1 MKMQISFYCLL
12 LTCIFLSASA
22 YSENRY
28 VTERMRITL
37 RSGPDVSYKVLGL
50 VGSGES
56 VDLIE
61 ESQKW
66 SRVETDDGKM
76 GWVMTR
82 FLTTDIPKSD
92 LLEKLQKEHERLKDK
107 TKSYA
112 NENEKLKTENK
123 DIKKE
128 LSKKVIELKK
138 LTNSYENLNKGCQ
151 KYKELKTKHSKI
163 SDEMKDQQKELI
175 QLKQEKAVLESYQ
188 LFWGFGMALGVLAA
202 GFFIGKSSQK
212 KRSSRLY

>member
-1 MKMQISFYCLL
+1 M
-12 LTCIFLSASA
+12 SASA
-22 YSENRY
+22 YAENRY

-37 RSGPDVSYKVLGL
+37 RTGPDVSYKVIGL
-50 VGSGES
+50 VASGES

-61 ESQKW
+61 ESHKW
-66 SRVETDDGKM
+66 SRVETDEGKI

-92 LLEKLQKEHERLKDK
+92 LLEKLQKDHEQLKDK
-107 TKSYA
+107 TKSVA

-138 LTNSYENLNKGCQ
+138 LSDAYENLNKGCQ
-151 KYKELKTKHSKI
+151 KYKELKNKHNKV
-163 SDEMKDQQKELI
+163 SDAMKEQQEELV

-188 LFWGFGMALGVLAA
+188 LFWGFGMALAVLAV

-212 KRSSRLY
+212 KRSNRLF

>member
-1 MKMQISFYCLL
+1 MSLKISLYCFLI
-12 LTCIFLSASA
+12 CIFLIALSYA
-22 YSENRY
+22 ENRY

-37 RSGPDVSYKVLGL
+37 RTGPDVSYKVIGL

-56 VDLIE
+56 VDLID
-61 ESQKW
+61 ESDQW
-66 SRVETDDGKM
+66 SRVETDQGKV

-92 LLEKLQKEHERLKDK
+92 LLTKLQKEHEHLKEN
-107 TKSYA
+107 TKAFA
-112 NENEKLKTENK
+112 NENEKLKTENT

-138 LTNSYENLNKGCQ
+138 LTDAYDNLNKGCQ
-151 KYKELKTKHSKI
+151 QYKELKNKHDKITDEITK
-163 SDEMKDQQKELI
+163 QQKELN

-188 LFWGFGMALGVLAA
+188 LFWGFGMALAVLAL
-202 GFFIGKSSQK
+202 GFIIGKTSQK
-212 KRSSRLY
+212 KRTGRLF

>member
-1 MKMQISFYCLL
+1 MKMKISFYCLL
-12 LTCIFLSASA
+12 LCILLTASV

-37 RSGPDVSYKVLGL
+37 RTGPDISYKVIGL

-61 ESQKW
+61 ERHKW
-66 SRVETDDGKM
+66 SRVETDAGKI

-92 LLEKLQKEHERLKDK
+92 LLEKLQKDHERLKDK
-107 TKSYA
+107 TKLLA
-112 NENEKLKTENK
+112 KENEKLISENK
-123 DIKKE
+123 DIKNE

-138 LTNSYENLNKGCQ
+138 KTDAFNHLNEGCQ
-151 KYKELKTKHSKI
+151 EYKELTIKHKKMT
-163 SDEMKDQQKELI
+163 EEVKNQQKELI
-175 QLKQEKAVLESYQ
+175 ALKQEKAVLESYQ
-188 LFWGFGMALGVLAA
+188 LFWGFFMALAVLAV
-202 GFFIGKSSQK
+202 GFIIGKSSQK
-212 KRSSRLY
+212 KRSGRLF

>member
-1 MKMQISFYCLL
+1 
-12 LTCIFLSASA
+12 
-22 YSENRY
+22 
-28 VTERMRITL
+28 MRITL
-37 RSGPDVSYKVLGL
+37 RTGPDVSYKVIGL

-61 ESQKW
+61 ESHKW
-66 SRVETDDGKM
+66 SRVETDDNKV

-92 LLEKLQKEHERLKDK
+92 LLNKLKKEHESLKEK
-107 TKSYA
+107 TKRYA

-128 LSKKVIELKK
+128 LSTKVIELKK
-138 LTNSYENLNKGCQ
+138 LSDSYDNLNKGCQ
-151 KYKELKTKHSKI
+151 KYKNLKIKHAKI
-163 SDEMKDQQKELI
+163 TDEMTNQQKELI

-188 LFWGFGMALGVLAA
+188 LFWGFFMALGVLAV
-202 GFFIGKSSQK
+202 GFIIGKSSQK
-212 KRSSRLY
+212 KRSGRLF

>member
-1 MKMQISFYCLL
+1 MKVVKIFFYCLL
-12 LTCIFLSASA
+12 TCILLIASA

-37 RSGPDVSYKVLGL
+37 RTGPDVSYKVIGL

-61 ESQKW
+61 ERQKW
-66 SRVETDDGKM
+66 SRVETDDAKI

-92 LLEKLQKEHERLKDK
+92 LLEKLQKEHERLKGK
-107 TKSYA
+107 TKIFAS
-112 NENEKLKTENK
+112 ENEKLKAENK

-128 LSKKVIELKK
+128 LSIKVIELKK
-138 LTNSYENLNKGCQ
+138 LSESYDKLNKGCQ
-151 KYKELKTKHSKI
+151 QYKDLKIKHDKMTN
-163 SDEMKDQQKELI
+163 DMKNQQKEFI
-175 QLKQEKAVLESYQ
+175 QLKEEKAVLESYQ
-188 LFWGFGMALGVLAA
+188 LFWGFGMALSILAI
-202 GFFIGKSSQK
+202 GFIIGKTSQK
-212 KRSSRLY
+212 KRSGRLF